1 MRVARFRNTWY
12 TAYVFTESE
21 WPLTRPDWPIIGTLL
36 SQDLPATNT
45 KTKIHKFISIQKEQ
59 ILVPIQIES
68 KNTGEGPVSY
78 FFLGGSKIQAQHW
91 AKRGSSFLANLRR
104 KVSWAST
111 CARDWVNPNKLTF
124 LPTRESF
131 FYILTVY
138 GDRHPILSPRYT
150 HSRGFFVKILKNGE
164 FHR

>member
-36 SQDLPATNT
+36 SQDIPATNT

-78 FFLGGSKIQAQHW
+78 FFPGGSRIQAQHW

-104 KVSWAST
+104 KVSWAESSLSGLST
-111 CARDWVNPNKLTF
+111 H
-124 LPTRESF
+124 PTDRPSTRGSF
-131 FYILTVY
+131 FYNLTVY
-138 GDRHPILSPRYT
+138 DARHPILDPRYT
-150 HSRGFFVKILKNGE
+150 HSRGFFVEILKNGE